1 MAWFREI
8 YCEPGTAGTRCMV
21 PLFANGADYTEKD
34 WCLDNYQATDCF
46 DIRLAAQAETED
58 LLRLFYNSQVAWGCA
73 LLLILSFVVNTL
85 ERIISRPMVQKSRE
99 SNVPAWLSLPFL
111 GCTAVGIVFRYTPS
125 SVLSARSGS
134 TYSWLGTAY
143 MACGALFLLS
153 SILGWFI
160 STFSILSGRDKRYKL
175 LSVILFIFFN
185 AVRFWLRNPEPHKRC
200 RNLAL
205 MPSNSLLMVFYIR

>member
-1 MAWFREI
+1 
-8 YCEPGTAGTRCMV
+8 MV